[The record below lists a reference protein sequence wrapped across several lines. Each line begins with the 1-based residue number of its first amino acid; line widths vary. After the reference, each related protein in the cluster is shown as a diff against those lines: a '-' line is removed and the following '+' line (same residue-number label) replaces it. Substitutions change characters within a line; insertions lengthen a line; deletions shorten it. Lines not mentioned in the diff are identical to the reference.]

1 MVVPSRE
8 FVAPARF
15 GIIRTLGS
23 GGAGVVYEAH
33 DREHGNRI
41 ALKVLRGRGPG
52 ALLQF
57 KHEFRALQG
66 LVHPNLVRLGELME
80 HAGQWFFTMEFVP
93 GVDFLTYV
101 RAPGAPVIKD
111 RADWAHASA
120 EEPPLDA
127 KPVFDERRLRAA
139 LGQLARG
146 LSALHAA
153 GKVHRD
159 IKPSNL
165 LCTEEGRVVI
175 LDFGLVLDMVQSDE
189 HMLSGFVLGTPAY
202 MAPEQTVSGE
212 VGREADWYAVGVL
225 LYHALAGRLPFGGN
239 SMEMLVQKRHLP
251 PVSPSR
257 LGARVPADLEQLCM
271 ELLSIEP
278 SARPSGESVLARL
291 FQSHRSSP
299 TLAVQTTSE
308 LYGRAS
314 ELALLARA
322 FDESRT
328 AGPVLVQISGES
340 GIGKSTLLRHFC
352 QLMARDRGALVLAG
366 RCFERESVPYK
377 AVDGLID
384 ALTHALARM
393 DRAEVAALLPPNIE
407 FLARMFPVL
416 LRVNAIAN
424 VPELPE
430 AAGDRQEGRRR
441 AFAALREL
449 WARVAAERSLILC
462 IDDVQWGD
470 EDSLALLREVL
481 HPYDAP
487 RVLLVATAR
496 VTRDAPPPRF
506 DLSTISSEVRPLRLE
521 PLAADSAQA
530 LARSLLRQMDPTS
543 AGPASASAIA
553 LESGGHPLFIEAL
566 IRHAG
571 SGTRRSDKPL
581 ALEDALWA
589 RIERLDPP
597 ARAVLE
603 LLVTAGQPIPL
614 ETLAVAASMNVA
626 RLEELLAALRA
637 ASFALSGGARRTD
650 TVELYHDRIR
660 AAVWPHIP
668 GHARASGHDRLAVAL
683 EASGSADPEAIA
695 QHWRDAGRAD
705 RAAQFAEMAA
715 IKAQTAFAYERAARL
730 YALAIE
736 LAPDDLDRVGH
747 WRLALGDA
755 LANAG
760 RGREAAEIYLAAT
773 DSAGPNEAVELRRR
787 AAEQLL
793 ITGHVDAGRD
803 VMRGVLAAVGIRLP
817 RGPARA
823 LMAMLMRRAQLR
835 LRGLGYREREET
847 DLTPRTLARIDV
859 CSSAAVGL
867 GYVDTMSAALFQTR
881 NVLMSL
887 SAGEPFR
894 VARAMIME
902 AHFSATSGSRSARRT
917 AELVERAQ
925 KIATRSNDPR
935 VRCGAR
941 AAAGIAAF
949 FEGRWA
955 DAQELLAQANRLI
968 EEHRTG
974 DPWDVFEID
983 ETKIFYLNA
992 LLLRGALAELGRV
1005 RPRMLRE
1012 AEQRGDR
1019 FATSHMQTG
1028 IQVINWLM
1036 RGDVAGAREI
1046 TEQTFQICPSQGTH
1060 VPHYMDL
1067 VARVHIDLY
1076 VGDAPSAHQRAL
1088 EWWPRLRRALLLEVQ
1103 YLRVSTLD
1111 LIGRT
1116 ALARAAATPGQAGER
1131 WLREAERIAQRLDH
1145 ERVAWASALGQALG
1159 GSAAAL
1165 RGNASD
1171 AAVAALATAATDLDT
1186 VGMALHATV
1195 TRRRLGRVIGGDEG
1209 RALVAA
1215 ADAWMAGQGI
1225 VDAAS
1230 LSDVILP
1237 GVR

>member
-1 MVVPSRE
+1 
-8 FVAPARF
+8 
-15 GIIRTLGS
+15 
-23 GGAGVVYEAH
+23 
-33 DREHGNRI
+33 
-41 ALKVLRGRGPG
+41 
-52 ALLQF
+52 LQF

-66 LVHPNLVRLGELME
+66 LVHPNLVRLGELIE

-101 RAPGAPVIKD
+101 RVPGAASIDD
-111 RADWAHASA
+111 RRSYAATVNLKRDQAQPGGRARSSA
-120 EEPPLDA
+120 PAPPLNV
-127 KPVFDERRLRAA
+127 KRVFDEHRLRAA

-165 LCTEEGRVVI
+165 LCTEDGRIVI
-175 LDFGLVLDMVQSDE
+175 LDFGLVLDTVQSDE
-189 HMLSGFVLGTPAY
+189 HIPAGFVLGTPSY

-225 LYHALAGRLPFGGN
+225 LYQALSGRLPFVGD
-239 SMEMLVQKRHLP
+239 SMEVLVQKRHLP

-257 LGARVPADLEQLCM
+257 LAASVPVDLEQLCM
-271 ELLSIEP
+271 ELLRIEP
-278 SARPSGESVLARL
+278 SARPSGDDVLARL
-291 FQSHRSSP
+291 LHVHRGSSP
-299 TLAVQTTSE
+299 MLSVQATTE
-308 LYGRAS
+308 LYGRAE
-314 ELALLARA
+314 ELAILSRA

-328 AGPVLVQISGES
+328 RGPVLVQISGES

-352 QLMARDRGALVLAG
+352 HQMARDRGALVLTG

-384 ALTHALARM
+384 ALTHALTRLES
-393 DRAEVAALLPPNIE
+393 REVTALLPPNIE

-416 LRVNAIAN
+416 RRVNAIAN
-424 VPELPE
+424 IPELPE
-430 AAGDRQEGRRR
+430 VAGDRQEGRRR

-449 WARVAAERSLILC
+449 LARLSAERPLILC

-481 HPYDAP
+481 HPHDAP
-487 RVLLVATAR
+487 RVLLIATAR
-496 VTRDAPPPRF
+496 VTRGAPPPRF
-506 DLSTISSEVRPLRLE
+506 DLSTISSELDTLQLDPLTV
-521 PLAADSAQA
+521 DSANA
-530 LARSLLRQMDPTS
+530 LASSLLRQMDATPI
-543 AGPASASAIA
+543 APASASAIA
-553 LESGGHPLFIEAL
+553 RASGGHPLFIEAL
-566 IRHAG
+566 VRHAA

-581 ALEDALWA
+581 ALEDALWS
-589 RIERLDPP
+589 RIERLDAP

-603 LLVTAGQPIPL
+603 LLVIAGQPVPF
-614 ETLAVAASMNVA
+614 ETLAGAAAMSVAQ
-626 RLEELLAALRA
+626 LEQHVAALRA
-637 ASFALSGGARRTD
+637 ASFALSAGARRTD
-650 TVELYHDRIR
+650 SVELYHDRIR
-660 AAVWPHIP
+660 AAVSPHVP
-668 GHARASGHDRLAVAL
+668 GHARASGHERLALAL
-683 EASGSADPEAIA
+683 EASRSADPEAIA

-715 IKAQTAFAYERAARL
+715 IKAQTAFAFGRAARL
-730 YALAIE
+730 YALAVE
-736 LAPDDLDRVGH
+736 LAPDDLDRVRH

-755 LANAG
+755 LANSG
-760 RGREAAEIYLAAT
+760 RGRDAAEIYLADA
-773 DSAGPNEAVELRRR
+773 DNARPSEALELRRR

-817 RGPARA
+817 GSPARA
-823 LMAMLMRRAQLR
+823 LMAMLIRRAQLR
-835 LRGLGYREREET
+835 LRGLGYRERDEAEV
-847 DLTPRTLARIDV
+847 TPRTLARIDV
-859 CSSAAVGL
+859 CSSAAIGL
-867 GYVDTMSAALFQTR
+867 GYVDTISAALFQTR

-887 SAGEPFR
+887 SAGESFR

-902 AHFSATSGSRSARRT
+902 AHFSATGGTRSARRT
-917 AELVERAQ
+917 AALVQRAQ
-925 KIATRSNDPR
+925 EIAARSNDPR

-992 LLLRGALAELGRV
+992 LLLRGDLAELGRV
-1005 RPRMLRE
+1005 RPRMLRD

-1028 IQVINWLM
+1028 IQIINWLM
-1036 RGDVAGAREI
+1036 RGDVAGARQI
-1046 TEQTFQICPSQGTH
+1046 TEQTFEMCPSQGTH

-1067 VARVHIDLY
+1067 VARVQIDLY
-1076 VGDAPSAHQRAL
+1076 VGDAPSAHQRTL

-1103 YLRVSTLD
+1103 YLRVSTLE

-1116 ALARAAATPGQAGER
+1116 ALARAAATPGPGGEQ
-1131 WLREAERIAQRLDH
+1131 WLRQVERIARRLGR
-1145 ERVAWASALGQALG
+1145 ERVAWASALGRALVG
-1159 GSAAAL
+1159 GAAAL
-1165 RGNASD
+1165 RGEPGD
-1171 AAVAALATAATDLDT
+1171 AAVAALAAAATDLDDI
-1186 VGMALHATV
+1186 GMTLHATAA
-1195 TRRRLGRVIGGDEG
+1195 RRRLGTVMGGAEG
-1209 RALVAA
+1209 RALIAA
-1215 ADAWMAGQGI
+1215 ADAWMAKQGI
-1225 VDAAS
+1225 LDTAS
-1230 LSDVILP
+1230 LSEMILP
-1237 GVR
+1237 GGR